1 LCQKPGSDR
10 VNDRVK
16 KFMDLVVMGDNNP
29 MMVEYYTYKVEF
41 QDRGAGHIHGTLWLK
56 LDMIERLIRT
66 DDDKL
71 FLGEEMADDQDMET
85 EDTDNNER
93 TRDRPFKGLSSTF
106 RKLKNNE
113 VLSETEK
120 KSLKNFIDEFTTVC
134 TNEATVGEKVS
145 RMVLE
150 VNIHSH
156 TKSCRK
162 YDCPCRFYF
171 PRFPSIR
178 TIIAEPISGA
188 ENDERNERL
197 KKYEE
202 ILDKVRDILN
212 DPDAVE
218 EIIAVVGRSEKEPVD
233 IYKVNKLKRITAL
246 LTKAGV
252 SLQEYEEALSFT
264 KTGYKVVIERDLTEI
279 YVNSYNVEWMEAWD
293 GNMDIQPCFD

>member
-1 LCQKPGSDR
+1 
-10 VNDRVK
+10 
-16 KFMDLVVMGDNNP
+16 

-56 LDMIERLIRT
+56 LEMIERLIRT

-71 FLGEEMADDQDMET
+71 VLGEER
-85 EDTDNNER
+85 TDNQDIEKEN
-93 TRDRPFKGLSSTF
+93 TDKNGSKHGRPFKGISSAF

-113 VLSETEK
+113 ELMESEKEA
-120 KSLKNFIDEFTTVC
+120 LKNFIDEFTTVC
-134 TNEATVGEKVS
+134 TNEVSVGEKVS
-145 RMVLE
+145 RIVLE

-162 YDCPCRFYF
+162 YDCPCRFFF

-178 TIIAEPISGA
+178 TIIAEPLTGA
-188 ENDERNERL
+188 DNEDRNERL

-202 ILDKVRDILN
+202 TLDKVRDILN
-212 DPDAVE
+212 DSDAVE
-218 EIIAVVGRSEKEPVD
+218 EIIADIGRSEKEPID
-233 IYKVNKLKRITAL
+233 FYKANKVRRITAL
-246 LTKAGV
+246 VTKAGV
-252 SLQEYEEALSFT
+252 TLQEYEEALSFT

-293 GNMDIQPCFD
+293 GNMDIQP